1 MLNVLLGDIKNWK
14 GEKKREEKKKKKRKF
29 LEYVCMN
36 MSFFL
41 RECGFKGCI
50 MAQTVYNC
58 SYKKA
63 DQPCVSVV
71 YVWHMGA
78 WTPHCSAL

>member
-1 MLNVLLGDIKNWK
+1 MFFWGTSKTGK
-14 GEKKREEKKKKKRKF
+14 EKKKEKRKRKKKRKF

-41 RECGFKGCI
+41 RESGFKGCI